1 MNLRKNYVVAL
12 GTAVALMLTACGE
25 DGGGGGRPSTVDFK
39 DISYH
44 IPDGVEVDD
53 SKAGSESKLLTTSDD
68 ESVAGFFKTEDT
80 QVNQKSSLKNG
91 KAYGEKL
98 YSKINNSSFDF
109 GTLSLLS
116 SQKITSP
123 HIYTVSH
130 YKVVTYTA
138 MKPLEL
144 SEKILYKLSGKTDIE
159 SLNSSESSEASKE
172 FRLIYVE
179 GVYKGVEF
187 QVASV
192 VAESKYEENE
202 HICTSMTNGA
212 RVTAKDATVTDNSQD
227 FTAKAGNKKADFL
240 FVVDDSGSMSNDQ
253 DALSKSASDFTTEMG
268 RSGLTYRSAI
278 ITTSYQ
284 PSGSY
289 YHWDVN
295 HILDEVGIIEDNEEL
310 LKEKLVAGTNGSNTE
325 TGIYNAEQALLSTDE
340 GDSKDGEVT
349 QLGMPL
355 NDATLSVIIISD
367 EPSQYRYRAGK
378 TFDVL
383 DNLFIKRNI
392 RVYSI
397 IEPYGSNGSFDPN
410 NYSQYDDLAYETGGT
425 IADIGNTNSDGEL
438 DYSEIM
444 KQIAKDAGGAAST
457 FVLEH
462 PAISVNEVIISGRAV
477 KNSATNGY
485 TYNQSSN
492 SIVLH
497 GNALP
502 ESDFTIKV
510 NYTY

>member
-12 GTAVALMLTACGE
+12 GTAVALLLTACGE
-25 DGGGGGRPSTVDFK
+25 DGGGAPSTVDYK

-44 IPDGVEVDD
+44 IPNGVNVAD
-53 SKAGSESKLLTTSDD
+53 SKAGSESKLLTTAGN

-80 QVNQKSSLKNG
+80 QVNQKSSLSNG

-98 YSKINNSSFDF
+98 YSKINNSSFSF

-130 YKVVTYTA
+130 YKVVTHTA

-144 SEKILYKLSGKTDIE
+144 SEKILYTLSGKREIE
-159 SLNSSESSEASKE
+159 SLSSSDSEEASKE
-172 FRLIYVE
+172 FRLIYVD

-187 QVASV
+187 HVASV
-192 VAESKYEENE
+192 VAESKYDANE
-202 HICTSMTNGA
+202 HICTSITNGA
-212 RVTAKDATVTDNSQD
+212 RVTAKGAAVSNNSQD
-227 FTAKAGNKKADFL
+227 FTAKAGNNKADFL

-253 DALSKSASDFTTEMG
+253 DALSKSASNFTTEMG

-284 PSGSY
+284 PAGSY
-289 YHWDVN
+289 YNWDVN
-295 HILDEVGIIEDNEEL
+295 HILRDTGIIENNDEL

-349 QLGMPL
+349 KLGMPL

-378 TFDVL
+378 VFDVS
-383 DNLFIKRNI
+383 DNLFLDRNI

-397 IEPYGSNGSFDPN
+397 IKPNGSDGSFDPRN
-410 NYSQYDDLAYETGGT
+410 SSQYDDLAYETGGT

-438 DYSEIM
+438 DYSKIM

-462 PAISVNEVIISGRAV
+462 PAISVNVVSINGSSV
-477 KNSATNGY
+477 QNSATNGY

-502 ESDFTIKV
+502 QSDFTIKV